1 MQKTKLG
8 IEDEMT
14 FFPPVNE
21 CPVLYKDGVYDILL
35 DEEIKSPSYYRNAFQ
50 TLRNAQEGETVRIII
65 STYGGNLTSAIT
77 FKNLIEQCA
86 AEVVGVLEGE
96 AFSAGSLILLSCPVI
111 HIQPHT
117 TMMCHSAAFG
127 SSGMVQQV
135 RDHVD
140 FTGRHAEAVMEDV
153 YCDFLSAQE
162 FSDLKRGV
170 EIWLDYNQ
178 INERLEK
185 MFEAREAR
193 FMEEMEGYE
202 PPPTIEDMMLNA
214 AKKALVEH
222 EAEKA
227 KKEAKARKAAEKKK
241 PTLKLEKA
249 LEQAKEIQEGFKELE
264 ERVNEKA

>member
-1 MQKTKLG
+1 MNFNDNDMGFLLPQ
-8 IEDEMT
+8 
-14 FFPPVNE
+14 NE
-21 CPVLYKDGVYDILL
+21 CPVTYQDGTFYILL

-50 TLRNAQEGETVRIII
+50 TLRNAQEGETVRILI

-96 AFSAGSLILLSCPVI
+96 AYSAGSLILLSCPVI
-111 HIQPHT
+111 HIQPYT
-117 TMMCHSAAFG
+117 TLMCHSAAFG

-153 YCDFLSAQE
+153 YRDFLSTQE

-170 EIWLDYNQ
+170 EIWLDYDQ

-193 FMEEMEGYE
+193 FMEAMEGYE
-202 PPPTIEDMMLNA
+202 PPPSIEDMMFEA
-214 AKKALVEH
+214 AKKALAAH

-227 KKEAKARKAAEKKK
+227 KKEAKARKAAERK
-241 PTLKLEKA
+241 PKLEKGVD
-249 LEQAKEIQEGFKELE
+249 E
-264 ERVNEKA
+264 

>member
-1 MQKTKLG
+1 M
-8 IEDEMT
+8 
-14 FFPPVNE
+14 
-21 CPVLYKDGVYDILL
+21 
-35 DEEIKSPSYYRNAFQ
+35 
-50 TLRNAQEGETVRIII
+50 
-65 STYGGNLTSAIT
+65 
-77 FKNLIEQCA
+77 
-86 AEVVGVLEGE
+86 EGE
-96 AFSAGSLILLSCPVI
+96 AFSAGSLILLSCPAI
-111 HIQPHT
+111 HIQPYT
-117 TMMCHSAAFG
+117 TMMCHSAAF
-127 SSGMVQQV
+127 SSGGMVQQV

-153 YCDFLSAQE
+153 YRDFLSTQE

-170 EIWLDYNQ
+170 EIWLDYDQ

-214 AKKALVEH
+214 AKTALVEH

-241 PTLKLEKA
+241 PSKA
-249 LEQAKEIQEGFKELE
+249 EDVYKELTSVVPQQE
-264 ERVNEKA
+264 AVKVDLKV

>member
-8 IEDEMT
+8 FEEEMMI
-14 FFPPVNE
+14 FPPVNE

-50 TLRNAQEGETVRIII
+50 TLRNAQEGETVRILI

-96 AFSAGSLILLSCPVI
+96 AYSAGSLILLSCPVI
-111 HIQPHT
+111 HIQPYT
-117 TMMCHSAAFG
+117 TLMCHSAAFG

-153 YCDFLSAQE
+153 YRDFLSAQE
-162 FSDLKRGV
+162 FEDLKRGV
-170 EIWLDYNQ
+170 EIWLDYDQ
-178 INERLEK
+178 INSRLEK

-193 FMEEMEGYE
+193 AMEEMEGYE
-202 PPPTIEDMMLNA
+202 PPPSIEDMMFEA
-214 AKKALVEH
+214 AKKAIAAH

-227 KKEAKARKAAEKKK
+227 KKEAKARKAAERK
-241 PTLKLEKA
+241 PKDTPSNQK
-249 LEQAKEIQEGFKELE
+249 QEDVG
-264 ERVNEKA
+264 